1 MKDLTKKIAAA
12 IQLARK
18 LREQSLAPFT
28 GPLGFARYTVSKGR
42 CLQRACEA
50 NNLPDDLWYVLR
62 LASHWPREQFNV
74 KLESIDLDWW
84 AEEILAGRPLESVTE
99 E

>member
-1 MKDLTKKIAAA
+1 MSELTKKIAAA
-12 IQLARK
+12 IQLAHK
-18 LREQSLAPFT
+18 LREQSRTPFT
-28 GPLGFARYTVSKGR
+28 GPYAFQRHTMPKGR
-42 CLQRACEA
+42 CLKRACETHG
-50 NNLPDDLWYVLR
+50 LPDDLWYVLR